1 MRSDTTICNWLL
13 AAWLAAVFCP
23 HAAVA
28 EIQQLGT
35 IPGSGITIEVEA
47 WSGMASDGMA
57 GRDAGLVP
65 LTFTITNKSPVA
77 REWTVE
83 PWRAFG
89 RNSANAVPVA
99 RIGVPAGGTSK
110 ATIHVDPGGAGHHD
124 SVWLTVRGFGLTGGA
139 DQVSVSATFPIHH
152 PATTAPTPTITLPS
166 AISAA
171 ALAVK
176 NDGKGLGQYSVLG
189 GVGLD
194 MANAPEDWRG
204 WSIFS
209 SVLFTESEWIAMSAA
224 QRRAFL
230 DWVGLGGQAGLMI
243 TDPSPERL
251 DRIGLPAAD
260 PDGRR
265 RVGAGEIVPV
275 PWDGTTLSNTEA
287 DRFLAGRPEYPKT
300 QMLGRYVDTSTSAFP
315 FHAPMS
321 PIWATG
327 FKKLFDTFGARGMPT
342 TAILGFLA
350 IFGLVAGPL
359 NLMVLAGPGRR
370 SRMFW
375 TTPLISLVATALL
388 LGLMILRDGFGGA
401 GSRRVLGL
409 LMPDHNGMAII
420 QEQFSR
426 TGVLVANSFPIREPS
441 WMRPLAAAEAR
452 NGFLEVD
459 GRRRE
464 GDWFRSRSDQG
475 YLLETVRPSR
485 AKIELLPAG
494 DGKPA
499 VISSIEVALDRLFVI
514 DDEGK
519 YWTATD
525 VGTGEKKPLERSDA
539 DTYGKWFDEIASDAG
554 PIRQAALE
562 AVRNRRGHAYAESDE
577 AAKVAVQTLG
587 SIRWID
593 EKAAFIGPVTR
604 TTSK

>member
-1 MRSDTTICNWLL
+1 MRSDTTKWRMIL
-13 AAWLAAVFCP
+13 AALLAAVFWP
-23 HAAVA
+23 TATRA
-28 EIQQLGT
+28 ETMPLGT
-35 IPGSGITIEVEA
+35 IPESGIAIEVEA
-47 WSGMASDGMA
+47 WSGMSGMSMP

-65 LTFTITNKSPVA
+65 LTITITNKSPVA
-77 REWTVE
+77 REWTVG
-83 PWRAFG
+83 PWRSFG
-89 RNSANAVPVA
+89 MNSPTAVPVA
-99 RIGVPAGGTSK
+99 RIVAPAGGTAK
-110 ATIHVDPGGAGHHD
+110 ATIHVDPGLANKHD
-124 SVWLTVRGFGLTGGA
+124 WTWLIVRGFGLTGGEA
-139 DQVSVSATFPIHH
+139 QVQVGVKSSIHH
-152 PATTAPTPTITLPS
+152 TTSGTTPTITLPS
-166 AISAA
+166 AISAS

-176 NDGKGLGQYSVLG
+176 NDGKGLGQYLVPS

-194 MANAPEDWRG
+194 MTAAPDDWRG

-224 QRRAFL
+224 QRKAFF
-230 DWVGLGGQAGLMI
+230 DWVGLGGRAGLMLA
-243 TDPSPERL
+243 DASPERL
-251 DRIGLPAAD
+251 DRIGVPAAD

-275 PWDGTTLSNTEA
+275 PWDGTTLANAEA
-287 DRFLAGRPEYPKT
+287 DRFLAGRTEHPKT
-300 QMLGRYVDTSTSAFP
+300 DMLDRYVDTSTPGFLFSSPTSANW
-315 FHAPMS
+315 
-321 PIWATG
+321 IGG
-327 FKKLFDTFGARGMPT
+327 FKKLFDTFGPRRMPAAT
-342 TAILGFLA
+342 ILAFLA

-359 NLMVLAGPGRR
+359 NLMVLAGPGKR

-375 TTPLISLVATALL
+375 TTPLISLVATAFL
-388 LGLMILRDGFGGA
+388 LGLMIQRDGFGGS

-426 TGVLVANSFPIREPS
+426 TGVLVSSSFPIREPS
-441 WMRPLAAAEAR
+441 WMRPLGAAEVR

-485 AKIELLPAG
+485 AKVEFLTGG

-499 VISSIEVALDRLFVI
+499 VISSIEVPLDRLFVI

-519 YWTATD
+519 YWTAAD

-539 DTYGKWFDEIASDAG
+539 AAYGKWFDEIVSDAG

-593 EKAAFIGPVTR
+593 DKAAFIGPVTR
-604 TTSK
+604 TTAK